1 VGGEGEWRCQFFM
14 GEKDEFCLNS
24 SKSFWHG
31 FYGTYTNSFQKGTID
46 NRVQLHVRAGRKHL

>member
-1 VGGEGEWRCQFFM
+1 MLTANCGGGE
-14 GEKDEFCLNS
+14 KYEFCLNS